1 MKLEELNPQGIWK
14 NFYSL
19 TQIPRPSG
27 KKEAIGRFLFEYGKS
42 LGLETVQDEIGNV
55 IIRKPAYPGYEN
67 HPGVILQGHMDMV
80 PQKNSDVDFDFEK
93 DPVRAYIDGEWVTAE
108 GTTLGADNGIG
119 VATAMAI
126 LADTTVVHPPLEAF
140 FTVDEETGMYG
151 AFDLKGG
158 VLHGTTLLNL
168 DSEQEGELYV
178 GCVGGVDANIS
189 FEYFLQPAEAGDTAL
204 RVILKGL
211 KGGHSGC
218 DINLQRANAN
228 KLLFRF
234 LKEAVAEYEAR
245 LAWVEG
251 GSLRNSI
258 PREAQAVISVPK
270 DGVEDLKQLVMDY
283 EDLFI
288 REFDGVED
296 NIQLFAEETAA
307 PAGLMPEEI
316 QDSLIHAVTACPDGV
331 SRMIPEMPD
340 VVETSNNLA
349 MINTIADDSDGKRMR
364 IEICCLT
371 RSSVES
377 RKEELQEM
385 IESVFALAGAK
396 VEFSGSYPGW
406 KPNLNSRI
414 LGIMQQTYKE
424 EFGEDARI
432 ITIHAGLECGIIGRN
447 YPGMDMISFG
457 PTIKHPHSPDEKVN
471 IQTVQKFYRLLLAT
485 LRKL

>member
-27 KKEAIGRFLFEYGKS
+27 KKDAIGRFLVEYGKS
-42 LGLETVQDEIGNV
+42 LGLETFQDEIGNV
-55 IIRKPAYPGYEN
+55 IIHKPAYPGYET

-80 PQKNSDVDFDFEK
+80 PQKNSDIIFDFEK
-93 DPVRAYIDGEWVTAE
+93 DPIRAYVDGEWVTAE

-119 VATAMAI
+119 IATAMAV
-126 LADTTVVHPPLEAF
+126 LADKSIVHPPLEAF
-140 FTVDEETGMYG
+140 FTVDEEIGMYG

-158 VLHGTTLLNL
+158 VLQGKTLINL
-168 DSEQEGELYV
+168 DSETEGELYV
-178 GCVGGVDANIS
+178 GCAGGIDINSV
-189 FEYFLQPAEAGDTAL
+189 FEYFMQPVEDGDVAL
-204 RVILKGL
+204 KVTVKGL

-234 LKEAVAEYEAR
+234 LKEAVAQYDAR
-245 LAWVEG
+245 LASVNG

-258 PREAQAVISVPK
+258 PREAEAVITVPQE
-270 DGVEDLKQLVMDY
+270 DVEDIKQLVMDY
-283 EDLFI
+283 EDIFI

-296 NIQLFAEETAA
+296 NLQFFIEETDM
-307 PAGLMPEEI
+307 PEGLIPEEI
-316 QDSLIHAVTACPDGV
+316 QDSIIHAIVACPDGV
-331 SRMIPEMPD
+331 SRMIDDMPD

-349 MINTIADDSDGKRMR
+349 MISTIVTNAAEGRAKV
-364 IEICCLT
+364 EVCCLT

-377 RKEELQEM
+377 RKEELCEM
-385 IESVFALAGAK
+385 IDSVFSLAGAK
-396 VEFSGSYPGW
+396 TECSGNYPGW
-406 KPNLNSRI
+406 KPNLNSPV

-424 EFGEDARI
+424 EFGEEASI

-471 IQTVQKFYRLLLAT
+471 IATVEKFYQLLLAT
-485 LRKL
+485 LKKL

>member
-1 MKLEELNPQGIWK
+1 MKIEELNPKGVWK
-14 NFYSL
+14 NFYAL

-27 KKEAIGRFLFEYGKS
+27 KKEAVGRFLVEYGKS

-55 IIRKPAYPGYEN
+55 IIRKPASAGMEG

-80 PQKNSDVDFDFEK
+80 PQKNSDVEFDFGK
-93 DPVRAYIDGEWVTAE
+93 DPIRAYVDGEWVTAE

-119 VATAMAI
+119 VATAMAV
-126 LADTTVVHPPLEAF
+126 LADDTIQHPALEAF

-158 VLHGTTLLNL
+158 VLQGKTLINL
-168 DSEQEGELYV
+168 DSEEEGELYV
-178 GCVGGVDANIS
+178 GCAGGVDATIT
-189 FEYFLQPAEAGDTAL
+189 FDYFCEPVPEGDKAL
-204 RVILKGL
+204 RVVLKGL

-234 LKEAVAEYEAR
+234 LKEAVSEYEAR
-245 LAWVEG
+245 LARVEG

-258 PREAQAVISVPK
+258 PREAEAVLTVPAG
-270 DGVEDLKQLVMDY
+270 GVDDIKQLVDEY

-296 NIQLFAEETAA
+296 NLQLFAEEVDL
-307 PAGLMPEEI
+307 PAGVIPEEI
-316 QDSLIHAVTACPDGV
+316 QDSLIHAMVACPNGV
-331 SRMIPEMPD
+331 YRMIPEMPD

-349 MINTIADDSDGKRMR
+349 MISTHQLKDNECR
-364 IEICCLT
+364 IQICCLT

-377 RKEELQEM
+377 RKEEMQEM
-385 IESVFALAGAK
+385 IESCFALAGAK

-406 KPNLNSRI
+406 KPNLNSHI
-414 LGIMQQTYKE
+414 LEVMQQTYKE
-424 EFGEDARI
+424 EFGQEARI

-471 IQTVQKFYRLLLAT
+471 IQTVQKFWQFLLAT
-485 LRKL
+485 LKKL